1 MSRLFAGGLLLVL
14 AGCATTTPAV
24 MNASVR
30 PGAAKECAAACQTMG
45 LALGAVVL
53 YANSEG
59 CVCEP
64 EGSAIA
70 PSRAAAAGVAAAA
83 AARAAR
89 EKADADASQQE
100 AAHGA
105 TPIDAGQR

>member
-1 MSRLFAGGLLLVL
+1 MRRLFAGGLCLVL

-64 EGSAIA
+64 QGSAIA
-70 PSRAAAAGVAAAA
+70 PSRAAAGVAAAA

-89 EKADADASQQE
+89 EKADVDAPQQE
-100 AAHGA
+100 AAQGA
-105 TPIDAGQR
+105 SPVDAGQR